1 MALLAG
7 VRGSVSGSK
16 SGVANSSSICCLH
29 AFVSALVGDGFER
42 YWVKAEV
49 AVVRSISGR
58 KQNVNCLVD
67 DVLANVTVVGG

>member
-1 MALLAG
+1 
-7 VRGSVSGSK
+7 
-16 SGVANSSSICCLH
+16 
-29 AFVSALVGDGFER
+29 LVGDGFER
-42 YWVKAEV
+42 YWVKEEV